1 MYVYLVEIGLSVNS
15 LHSGIGS
22 CESLSIESI
31 VVYERAYRILIE
43 NLNRLKTEH
52 GHRNLYKFEGH
63 CYDGN
68 LLRNYRERSSFLG
81 KCRNYFVEF
90 LDLRSMIFAKLKVF
104 VSVAYCI
111 FIYIFCNMILNSI
124 SSSLRFFLTSI
135 LLLVNTYL
143 LLM

>member
-1 MYVYLVEIGLSVNS
+1 MYVYLIGIGLSVNS

-52 GHRNLYKFEGH
+52 GHRNLYKYEGH

-68 LLRNYRERSSFLG
+68 LLRDYRERSSFLG
-81 KCRNYFVEF
+81 KCRNCFVEF
-90 LDLRSMIFAKLKVF
+90 LIYKVGFFLDMIFEKLKVF
-104 VSVAYCI
+104 ASEHTV
-111 FIYIFCNMILNSI
+111 F
-124 SSSLRFFLTSI
+124 
-135 LLLVNTYL
+135 
-143 LLM
+143 

>member
-1 MYVYLVEIGLSVNS
+1 MYVYLVVIGLSVNS

-52 GHRNLYKFEGH
+52 GHRNLYKYEGH

-68 LLRNYRERSSFLG
+68 LLRDYRERSSFLG
-81 KCRNYFVEF
+81 KRRNCFVEF
-90 LDLRSMIFAKLKVF
+90 LISKVGLFSDMIFEKLKVF
-104 VSVAYCI
+104 ASEHTVFWYTYS
-111 FIYIFCNMILNSI
+111 
-124 SSSLRFFLTSI
+124 FFL
-135 LLLVNTYL
+135 NCA
-143 LLM
+143 

>member
-1 MYVYLVEIGLSVNS
+1 MYVYLIGIGLSVNS

-81 KCRNYFVEF
+81 KCRNRFVEF
-90 LDLRSMIFAKLKVF
+90 LDLKSRPFFHDMIFEKLKVF

-111 FIYIFCNMILNSI
+111 FIYIF
-124 SSSLRFFLTSI
+124 
-135 LLLVNTYL
+135 
-143 LLM
+143 

>member
-1 MYVYLVEIGLSVNS
+1 MYVYLVVIGLSVNS
-15 LHSGIGS
+15 LHSGIGGS

-81 KCRNYFVEF
+81 KCRNRFVEF
-90 LDLRSMIFAKLKVF
+90 LDLKSRPFFHVMIF
-104 VSVAYCI
+104 
-111 FIYIFCNMILNSI
+111 
-124 SSSLRFFLTSI
+124 
-135 LLLVNTYL
+135 
-143 LLM
+143 